1 MKNKI
6 SIVKWARIYLGLFLI
21 IYALNQ
27 FFHFIPSTYGDMPE
41 TAREFIDSAVIYL
54 PYLYVLEIIIGLFL
68 IFNKWSAFIYI
79 VLFPLTIAFLIF
91 TFTNKDFADMW
102 PALMV
107 AMLNVYL
114 LFSAKEKYKPLFN

>member
-21 IYALNQ
+21 IYGLNQ

-79 VLFPLTIAFLIF
+79 VLFPLTVSFLIF

-107 AMLNVYL
+107 AFLNVYL